1 MFWFRIYLI
10 ARKKPPTLNLTQL
23 KSYKNETMWKNFI
36 LLTGKTFHSIYFICR
51 SWGTLFYLLAINQQ
65 YSPPHWVKKMKK
77 ELVNHKG
84 NVTFY
89 SSSGSQGT
97 WPKMSGHESQ
107 CPFSLASQYP
117 PMYWYVSL
125 PLSFANHCGLQPC
138 SCIFRAW
145 IPIKAAFRQ
154 LQQTIKYHCYKKLKL
169 TRNSLQVLI
178 CELMTWKRCKTQLQ
192 KKCWYLYIRKC
203 NITCRCLCSSLNF
216 SAFAISYSPF
226 SRYLWSG
233 LSLESVGGNFS
244 CMSLNLKNHKLLAV
258 IVSNRTFRTT
268 TIYTR

>member
-1 MFWFRIYLI
+1 
-10 ARKKPPTLNLTQL
+10 
-23 KSYKNETMWKNFI
+23 MWKNFI
-36 LLTGKTFHSIYFICR
+36 LLTGKTFHSIYFICK

-154 LQQTIKYHCYKKLKL
+154 LQQTNKYHCCKKLKL
-169 TRNSLQVLI
+169 TPQSLQVLI
-178 CELMTWKRCKTQLQ
+178 CGVNDMEKMQ
-192 KKCWYLYIRKC
+192 
-203 NITCRCLCSSLNF
+203 N
-216 SAFAISYSPF
+216 
-226 SRYLWSG
+226 
-233 LSLESVGGNFS
+233 
-244 CMSLNLKNHKLLAV
+244 
-258 IVSNRTFRTT
+258 TT
-268 TIYTR
+268 TKKMLILIYSKMQYYLPLPLL